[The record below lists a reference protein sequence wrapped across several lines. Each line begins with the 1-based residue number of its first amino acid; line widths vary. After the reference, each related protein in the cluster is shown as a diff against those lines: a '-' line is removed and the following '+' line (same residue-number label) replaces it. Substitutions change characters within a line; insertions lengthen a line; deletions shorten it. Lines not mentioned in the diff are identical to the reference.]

1 MGSALDNTETAGIP
15 LSTLSMGGTTRR
27 SISALDIMKAVNP
40 PRAAFLDFPLGHTT
54 GEPHQPEL
62 QRDIMLQALEGFT
75 SLTEPG
81 AIKMLPFRW
90 SQGDEW
96 KETASND
103 GDTRRAARH
112 AAVQLEE
119 DRAKYPEVCLQELS
133 RRLFSAKRFGN
144 E

>member
-1 MGSALDNTETAGIP
+1 VGLIARNTETAGIP
-15 LSTLSMGGTTRR
+15 TLSMG
-27 SISALDIMKAVNP
+27 SALDITKAVNP

-103 GDTRRAARH
+103 GDTRTERH
-112 AAVQLEE
+112 DTPQYQLEE
-119 DRAKYPEVCLQELS
+119 DRILAEQNNPEVCEVCEV
-133 RRLFSAKRFGN
+133 SA
-144 E
+144 